1 MRQGLGDAK
10 LNKICMLWHNGFYDL
25 CRLLAMMNR
34 KILQL
39 AIPNIVTN
47 IAIPLLGMVDLGL
60 MGHMDKAV
68 FVGAI
73 ALGGMIFN
81 FLFWGFGFLRMGTS
95 GFTAQAYGA
104 RDLSQAVPVLGR
116 SLVFGL
122 ASGLLLVLLQIP
134 VAMLAFRLV
143 NGSPDVEQ
151 LARSYFFIRIYA
163 APATLLIYGITGWL
177 IGMQNARS
185 PMILALSINLLNML
199 FSLFFIKVL
208 HAGSDGIALA
218 SVMAQ
223 YSGLIVAFFLLRPYA
238 RKLMKYWSWKAI
250 FRQAAFLEFFHVNK
264 DIFIRTLC
272 LIITLSFFTAKSAKM
287 GDVQLAV
294 NTLLFQF
301 FYFFSY
307 LVDGFGYAAEALAG
321 KYKGSREPLMLKALV
336 RRLFIWGAVIALTFA
351 VLYSVSLPW
360 LIRLLTRQEDILTA
374 SKPFHLWIILIPLTS
389 FAAFIWDGIYVGL
402 TASRAMRNSM
412 LIVTLLIF
420 FPAYFLLLPFAGAHA
435 LWIALLLFMAGR
447 GVMLSLMA
455 GKNLEI

>member
-1 MRQGLGDAK
+1 
-10 LNKICMLWHNGFYDL
+10 
-25 CRLLAMMNR
+25 MMNR

-39 AIPNIVTN
+39 ALPNIVTN

-60 MGHMDKAV
+60 MGHLDKAV

-95 GFTAQAYGA
+95 GFTAQAFGA
-104 RDLSQAVPVLGR
+104 RDLGLAVPILGR

-122 ASGLLLVLLQIP
+122 FSGLFLVVMQIP
-134 VAMLAFRLV
+134 IAMLAFRLV
-143 NGSPDVEQ
+143 NGSPEVEH

-163 APATLLIYGITGWL
+163 APATLVIYGITGWL

-185 PMILALSINLLNML
+185 PMVLALSINLLNIL
-199 FSLFFIKVL
+199 FSLFFIKIM

-223 YSGLIVAFFLLRPYA
+223 YSGLLVAFFLLRPYF
-238 RKLMKYWSWKAI
+238 RKLGKYWQWKAI
-250 FRQAAFLEFFHVNK
+250 FQKSAFLEFFHVNK

-272 LIITLSFFTAKSAKM
+272 LIITLSFFTAKSARM
-287 GDVQLAV
+287 GDIQLAV

-307 LVDGFGYAAEALAG
+307 FVDGFGYAAEALAG
-321 KYKGSREPLMLKALV
+321 KYKGSRDPVMLKRVV
-336 RRLFIWGAVIALTFA
+336 RRLFVWGVLIALSFSLIYLST
-351 VLYSVSLPW
+351 LPW
-360 LIRLLTRQEDILTA
+360 LIRLLTRQEEVIQA
-374 SKPFHLWIILIPLTS
+374 SRPFHLWIILIPLMS
-389 FAAFIWDGIYVGL
+389 FVAFIWDGIYVGL
-402 TASRAMRNSM
+402 TASRSMRNSM
-412 LIVTLLIF
+412 LIVTMLIF
-420 FPAYFLLLPFAGAHA
+420 FPAYFLLQPVAGPHA

-447 GVMLSLMA
+447 GVMLTLFA
-455 GKNLEI
+455 KKNLEI